1 MIIRFKL
8 DALRETRWYEYLI
21 RFVLG
26 GCMTVVAGLIASRF
40 GPVIGGLFLAFPAI
54 FPASA
59 TLVEKHV
66 RERKERAGLRGS
78 KRGKDAAALDARG
91 ATLGSLG
98 LAGFACTVW
107 LLIERSS
114 GVALFA
120 ATLVWLVIATGAWL
134 ALRRFG

>member
-1 MIIRFKL
+1 MIIRFKV

-26 GCMTVVAGLIASRF
+26 GCMTVAAGLIASRF

-78 KRGKDAAALDARG
+78 KRGKDAAALDAKG

-98 LAGFACTVW
+98 LAGFACMVW

-114 GVALFA
+114 VLALVGG
-120 ATLVWLVIATGAWL
+120 TLVWLVIATGAWL
-134 ALRRFG
+134 ARPRLG

>member
-66 RERKERAGLRGS
+66 RERKERAGLRGP

-98 LAGFACTVW
+98 LAGFACTIW
-107 LLIERSS
+107 LLIERAS
-114 GVALFA
+114 GLALSV